1 MGTLLNN
8 TLSLHHGNYLKFI
21 PSVDQLAKTLYLIV
35 AQLIAKAQF
44 ERALDHANDLYK
56 FIQLLKAWKS
66 YDSEKMEKEI
76 GSLCLRSSDLLLQ
89 GAGKLEEAKVPPGER
104 PSHLC
109 VLLDWRK
116 LSLLF
121 QAEANV
127 HCSLKSLVDRTLKC
141 GTKFQV
147 DCGLKN
153 VDFKTLASFFKT
165 IFSALMNKQ
174 EQLIANGR
182 EFTVLLAELGFH
194 YGRICNKAG
203 NSTEALAVFDKLL
216 KTAGNENHCKN
227 GHFKLQIPSQVCCCV
242 CLVCKAAILLN
253 STIKSQTQESL
264 QQMLFESNRLIS
276 QILRCSTLPSPM
288 LKLLSD
294 SLEYFRINLQNESSK
309 KSKEKSPTLSL
320 KTLQATVQVLQ
331 SYISVLSLQ
340 CERLKSELLKS
351 KHDDVVAQLKQQ
363 VLKTTER
370 QMTVFSFVISSY
382 QDQLKNEKDAKSSI
396 RDSRS
401 VVQVSQNFKTVNY
414 SVHTVV

>member
-1 MGTLLNN
+1 M
-8 TLSLHHGNYLKFI
+8 
-21 PSVDQLAKTLYLIV
+21 
-35 AQLIAKAQF
+35 
-44 ERALDHANDLYK
+44 
-56 FIQLLKAWKS
+56 
-66 YDSEKMEKEI
+66 
-76 GSLCLRSSDLLLQ
+76 
-89 GAGKLEEAKVPPGER
+89 
-104 PSHLC
+104 
-109 VLLDWRK
+109 
-116 LSLLF
+116 
-121 QAEANV
+121 
-127 HCSLKSLVDRTLKC
+127 
-141 GTKFQV
+141 
-147 DCGLKN
+147 
-153 VDFKTLASFFKT
+153 
-165 IFSALMNKQ
+165 
-174 EQLIANGR
+174 
-182 EFTVLLAELGFH
+182 
-194 YGRICNKAG
+194 
-203 NSTEALAVFDKLL
+203 
-216 KTAGNENHCKN
+216 
-227 GHFKLQIPSQVCCCV
+227 
-242 CLVCKAAILLN
+242 LN

-320 KTLQATVQVLQ
+320 RTLQATVQVLQ

-382 QDQLKNEKDAKSSI
+382 QDQLKNEKDAKSTI

>member
-1 MGTLLNN
+1 MNKYGKLICKFVHISVGTLLNN

-66 YDSEKMEKEI
+66 YDSEKMDKEI

-109 VLLDWRK
+109 VVLEWRK

-127 HCSLKSLVDRTLKC
+127 HSSLKSLVDRTLKC

-264 QQMLFESNRLIS
+264 QQMLFESNRLFC
-276 QILRCSTLPSPM
+276 QVLKCRALPSSM
-288 LKLLSD
+288 LKLLLD

-309 KSKEKSPTLSL
+309 KSKEKPSTLSL
-320 KTLQATVQVLQ
+320 KTLPGTVQVLQ
-331 SYISVLSLQ
+331 SYISVLASQ
-340 CERLKSELLKS
+340 CERLNSELL
-351 KHDDVVAQLKQQ
+351 
-363 VLKTTER
+363 
-370 QMTVFSFVISSY
+370 
-382 QDQLKNEKDAKSSI
+382 
-396 RDSRS
+396 
-401 VVQVSQNFKTVNY
+401 
-414 SVHTVV
+414 

>member
-1 MGTLLNN
+1 M
-8 TLSLHHGNYLKFI
+8 
-21 PSVDQLAKTLYLIV
+21 
-35 AQLIAKAQF
+35 
-44 ERALDHANDLYK
+44 
-56 FIQLLKAWKS
+56 
-66 YDSEKMEKEI
+66 
-76 GSLCLRSSDLLLQ
+76 
-89 GAGKLEEAKVPPGER
+89 
-104 PSHLC
+104 
-109 VLLDWRK
+109 
-116 LSLLF
+116 
-121 QAEANV
+121 
-127 HCSLKSLVDRTLKC
+127 
-141 GTKFQV
+141 
-147 DCGLKN
+147 
-153 VDFKTLASFFKT
+153 
-165 IFSALMNKQ
+165 
-174 EQLIANGR
+174 
-182 EFTVLLAELGFH
+182 
-194 YGRICNKAG
+194 
-203 NSTEALAVFDKLL
+203 FDKLL
-216 KTAGNENHCKN
+216 KTAGNEKHCKN
-227 GHFKLQIPSQVCCCV
+227 GHFKVQIPPQVCCCV

-294 SLEYFRINLQNESSK
+294 SLEYFRIHLQNESSK

-401 VVQVSQNFKTVNY
+401 VVQVLQNFKTVNY

>member
-1 MGTLLNN
+1 
-8 TLSLHHGNYLKFI
+8 
-21 PSVDQLAKTLYLIV
+21 
-35 AQLIAKAQF
+35 
-44 ERALDHANDLYK
+44 
-56 FIQLLKAWKS
+56 
-66 YDSEKMEKEI
+66 MEKEI

-109 VLLDWRK
+109 VVLDWRK

-127 HCSLKSLVDRTLKC
+127 HSSLKSLVDRTLKC

-153 VDFKTLASFFKT
+153 VDFKTLASFFET

-182 EFTVLLAELGFH
+182 EFTVLMAELGFH

-242 CLVCKAAILLN
+242 CLICKAAILLN

-264 QQMLFESNRLIS
+264 QQMLFESNRLFC
-276 QILRCSTLPSPM
+276 QVLKCRALPSSM
-288 LKLLSD
+288 LKLLLD

-309 KSKEKSPTLSL
+309 KSEEKSPNLSL
-320 KTLQATVQVLQ
+320 KTLPGTVQVLQ
-331 SYISVLSLQ
+331 SYISVLSSQ
-340 CERLKSELLKS
+340 CERLNSELL
-351 KHDDVVAQLKQQ
+351 
-363 VLKTTER
+363 
-370 QMTVFSFVISSY
+370 
-382 QDQLKNEKDAKSSI
+382 
-396 RDSRS
+396 
-401 VVQVSQNFKTVNY
+401 
-414 SVHTVV
+414 